1 MPREVLSSA
10 RLKRANRSDDRE
22 SFFTSVLIEVEPLI
36 SRVGQRMDIEIA
48 KLQRNCEIDRDV
60 KIDRTY
66 RDLTTDYIFTFLYIV
81 SKCLWFV

>member
-1 MPREVLSSA
+1 
-10 RLKRANRSDDRE
+10 
-22 SFFTSVLIEVEPLI
+22 
-36 SRVGQRMDIEIA
+36 MDIEIA